1 MHDITDTNLVESIS
15 STLKRGKSVR
25 RNLSLNSKLVID
37 QSLPYLCVYRFL
49 EKPDPYI
56 SSLLKAQGAYL
67 IAKADLNVSE
77 LLKAIIQIAIKD
89 FKSFMIIEIWNDKVL
104 TGETTI
110 RLLHPAEKISATIKA
125 FEKGF
130 NEFKKF
136 LPRTRVLLD
145 DTKQRHPENL
155 PPLIELDEL
164 KKTGTLLIGIAI
176 NALFRDEKSKNY
188 YPLFFRKIR
197 RKFAEVIKM
206 AAFEFV
212 RVQSDNKFEHY
223 LMLGKTRLNNLV
235 RSADKRIA
243 LVSEKMDFILRVTP
257 VNAVVAWDDFQ
268 KNNFSKL
275 PHFTY
280 RLISLDPEIE
290 KRKLYNIPIENIEH
304 PTLAFLLR
312 DKRMELEKQ
321 LIMLEERG
329 TKKFL
334 HTSQSIYGDIGEEVK
349 NAALSILNDNVPNE
363 QSESNTANAVDFARA
378 ANSELDKYREHFP
391 QLELRVKVK
400 DDVNGLLVSA
410 SELSIGK
417 DLTISQ
423 QRVDPLIQHE
433 VGTHILTYCNGYAQP
448 LQLMCAGFAGYE
460 QLQEGLAVLA
470 EFFVSG
476 LNINRLKL
484 LAARVIAVDALISG
498 ADFIET
504 YNMLFTNY
512 GFTEK
517 TSFNI
522 AMRVHRGG
530 GFTKDAIYLKGLMQ
544 VLNFIKD
551 GGDIMHLY
559 GGKFALEHL
568 PLIEELMHLK
578 ILRKP
583 FLPAYLSTDM
593 AKEKIK
599 RIQKGIQLNELTS

>member
-1 MHDITDTNLVESIS
+1 MYDIPDINLVENIS

-25 RNLSLNSKLVID
+25 RNLSLNSKIVVD
-37 QSLPYLCVYRFL
+37 QNLPYLCVYRFT

-56 SSLLKAQGAYL
+56 TSLLKTQGAYL
-67 IAKADLNVSE
+67 IANANLDVCN
-77 LLKAIIQIAIKD
+77 LLKAIIEISIKE
-89 FKSFMIIEIWNDKVL
+89 FKSFMIIEIWNE
-104 TGETTI
+104 ETTKGGENI
-110 RLLHPAEKISATIKA
+110 RLLYPGEKVSATIEA

-136 LPRTRVLLD
+136 LPGIQVLLE
-145 DTKQRHPENL
+145 DTKQRHPGYL

-176 NALFRDEKSKNY
+176 KSLFRDEEGKNF
-188 YPLFFRKIR
+188 YPIFFRKIR

-223 LMLGKTRLNNLV
+223 LMLGKTRLDNLV
-235 RSADKRIA
+235 RSADRRLAEI
-243 LVSEKMDFILRVTP
+243 SEKMDFILRVTP
-257 VNAVVAWDDFQ
+257 VNTTIAWENFQ

-290 KRKLYNIPIENIEH
+290 KRNLFNIPIENIEH

-312 DKRMELEKQ
+312 DKRTELEKQ

-334 HTSQSIYGDIGEEVK
+334 HTSQSIYGDIDEDLK
-349 NAALSILNDNVPNE
+349 NAALSLLNDEIPNE
-363 QSESNTANAVDFARA
+363 QTEYCAVNAVDFARSA
-378 ANSELDKYREHFP
+378 DVELEKYREHFP

-400 DDVNGLLVSA
+400 DNVSGLIVSA
-410 SELSIGK
+410 SELSVGK
-417 DLTISQ
+417 DLNISEE
-423 QRVDPLIQHE
+423 RVEALIQHE
-433 VGTHILTYCNGYAQP
+433 IGTHILTYCNGHAQP
-448 LQLMCAGFAGYE
+448 LKLMYAGFAGYE
-460 QLQEGLAVLA
+460 QLQEGIAVLS
-470 EFFVSG
+470 EFFVGG

-484 LAARVIAVDALISG
+484 LAARVISVDALING

-504 YNMLFTNY
+504 YKMLCDDYAFS
-512 GFTEK
+512 GK

-530 GFTKDAIYLKGLMQ
+530 GYTKDAIYLKGLIQ

-551 GGDIMHLY
+551 GGDITHLY

-568 PLIEELMHLK
+568 TLIEELVHLR
-578 ILRKP
+578 ILKKP
-583 FLPAYLSTDM
+583 FLPAYLSTGE
-593 AKEKIK
+593 AREKIK
-599 RIQKGIQLNELTS
+599 RIKNGIHLKELIT

>member
-1 MHDITDTNLVESIS
+1 MPDMLDTNLVDNIS
-15 STLKRGKSVR
+15 NTLKRGKSIR

-37 QSLPYLCVYRFL
+37 QKLPYLCVYRFT

-56 SSLLKAQGAYL
+56 SSLLKTQGAYL
-67 IAKADLNVSE
+67 IANAALDVRG
-77 LLKAIIQIAIKD
+77 LLETIIEISIKD
-89 FKSFMIIEIWNDKVL
+89 FKSFMIIEIWNDEAAK
-104 TGETTI
+104 GGTTI
-110 RLLHPAEKISATIKA
+110 RLLHPAGKVSATIEA

-136 LPRTRVLLD
+136 LPRIKVILED
-145 DTKQRHPENL
+145 AKQRHPENL

-164 KKTGTLLIGIAI
+164 KKTGTLLIGLAI
-176 NALFRDEKSKNY
+176 KSLFRDAETNNY
-188 YPLFFRKIR
+188 YPIFFRKIR
-197 RKFAEVIKM
+197 RKFAEVIKI

-223 LMLGKTRLNNLV
+223 LMLGKTRLDNLV
-235 RSADKRIA
+235 RSADRRIA
-243 LVSEKMDFILRVTP
+243 EISEKIDFILRVTP
-257 VNAVVAWDDFQ
+257 VNATVAWENFQ

-290 KRKLYNIPIENIEH
+290 KRKLFDIPIENIEH

-334 HTSQSIYGDIGEEVK
+334 HTSQSIYGDIDEDLK
-349 NAALSILNDNVPNE
+349 NAALSLLNDEIPNE
-363 QSESNTANAVDFARA
+363 QTEYCTVNAEDFARA
-378 ANSELDKYREHFP
+378 ADVELEKYREHFP
-391 QLELRVKVK
+391 HLELQVKVK
-400 DDVNGLLVSA
+400 DNVSGLIVSA
-410 SELSIGK
+410 SELSVGK
-417 DLTISQ
+417 DLNISEE
-423 QRVDPLIQHE
+423 RVEALIQHE
-433 VGTHILTYCNGYAQP
+433 IGTHILTYCNGHAQP
-448 LQLMCAGFAGYE
+448 LKLMYAGFAGYE
-460 QLQEGLAVLA
+460 QLQEGIAVLS
-470 EFFVSG
+470 EFFVGG

-484 LAARVIAVDALISG
+484 LAARVISVDALIKG

-504 YNMLFTNY
+504 YKMLCDDYAFS
-512 GFTEK
+512 GK

-530 GFTKDAIYLKGLMQ
+530 GYTKDAIYLKGLIQ

-551 GGDIMHLY
+551 GGDITHLY

-568 PLIEELMHLK
+568 PLIEELVHLR
-578 ILRKP
+578 ILKKP
-583 FLPAYLSTDM
+583 FLPAYLSTGE

-599 RIQKGIQLNELTS
+599 RIKNGIHLKELIT